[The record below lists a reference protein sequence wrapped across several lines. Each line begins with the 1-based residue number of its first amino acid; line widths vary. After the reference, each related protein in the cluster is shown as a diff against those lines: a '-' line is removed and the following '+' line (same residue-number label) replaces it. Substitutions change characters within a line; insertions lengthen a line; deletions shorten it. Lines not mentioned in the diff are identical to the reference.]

1 MNIQNKYFTPLKEED
16 IKFIMQATLLSR
28 KMVISICETNSN
40 LSKEEIVKLIN
51 DGQSRVKILYT

>member
-1 MNIQNKYFTPLKEED
+1 MNIQNKYFIPLKEED
-16 IKFIMQATLLSR
+16 VKFIMQATLLSR